1 MNIINTIQNFFTKE
15 MLNARASDPI
25 TSHQAAAQAPDVAA
39 NHIPRILEALDEY
52 GPMGASMI
60 AYVANLDKN
69 QISRRLKEMQKM
81 GLIELTGNIVKSN
94 SNRNEREW
102 KIANDMDRVQV
113 INLGFGN
120 A

>member
-1 MNIINTIQNFFTKE
+1 
-15 MLNARASDPI
+15 
-25 TSHQAAAQAPDVAA
+25 
-39 NHIPRILEALDEY
+39 
-52 GPMGASMI
+52 
-60 AYVANLDKN
+60 
-69 QISRRLKEMQKM
+69 M